1 MTATDAAAWLQE
13 HATLAFDHQAFA
25 CLPGCGFCCT
35 YPPQVSPTEWQAIHE
50 DTGLTQVGIDPQGG
64 RRLPLQGGCGGCVLL
79 EDRGCTSYE
88 NRPRHCRLFPFHVYF
103 GRHVEVYADRVC
115 PGLDPAETSEALQ
128 PSPIPEALRLAA
140 RTVPPAEL
148 ADHAEHAAAVHAEF
162 ERLAREA
169 DLWRDPDEARRRA
182 LADVTI
188 TPAAWEEALAAFEGD
203 DLALVPTMVLPGPGF
218 AWRLWHRED
227 GVIRR
232 LRFEEDGI
240 TETVGT
246 VEVPERPTSLE
257 GSALEVLERLVGLEC
272 FMGSAFDLVD
282 ASEYE
287 RPLDEAIDQLVSEVA
302 AGLALRA
309 PLLEAEGLPVDQRWL
324 AAAYEPD
331 FFDLP
336 TIGGWL

>member
-13 HATLAFDHQAFA
+13 HATLAFDHEAFA

-35 YPPQVSPTEWQAIHE
+35 YPPQVTPTEWQAIHE
-50 DTGLTQVGIDPQGG
+50 DTGLTKVGVDPQGG

-79 EDRGCTSYE
+79 EDRACTSYE

-115 PGLDPAETSEALQ
+115 PGLDPETTGESLR

-140 RTVPPAEL
+140 RTVPPVEL
-148 ADHAEHAAAVHAEF
+148 ADHAELAAAAHGEF
-162 ERLAREA
+162 ERLARDA
-169 DLWRDPDEARRRA
+169 GVWRDPDEARQQA
-182 LADVTI
+182 LEDPVVTE
-188 TPAAWEEALAAFEGD
+188 AAWDEALAAFEGD
-203 DLALVPTMVLPGPGF
+203 LAVVPTMVLPGPGF
-218 AWRLWHRED
+218 GWRLWHRQDD
-227 GVIRR
+227 GIRR
-232 LRFEEDGI
+232 LRFEEDGAAEELGI
-240 TETVGT
+240 
-246 VEVPERPTSLE
+246 VEIPGSPGRLE
-257 GSALEVLERLVGLEC
+257 GPARDVLERLVALEC

-282 ASEYE
+282 ASEYTLPVDHAVE
-287 RPLDEAIDQLVSEVA
+287 RLVAEVA
-302 AGLALRA
+302 AGLALRV
-309 PLLEAEGLPVDQRWL
+309 PLLEAEGLPVDKRWL